1 MMGAGEL
8 LSGYHIRRLRGRKS
22 RRRAGGVEMEEMCR
36 KCVMRIRKKKTECDT
51 GRSIYIN
58 TVADPRFNHDSQ

>member
-1 MMGAGEL
+1 
-8 LSGYHIRRLRGRKS
+8 
-22 RRRAGGVEMEEMCR
+22 MEEMCR